1 MSSPRIRWAGP
12 RALLIELDSLDS
24 VLALHARLLASPP
37 AGQVDVLAAA
47 RTVLAVFDSRASA
60 QAARAAVAHLEETE
74 AADRDANAEPVRM
87 EVVY

>member
-60 QAARAAVAHLEETE
+60 QAARAAVAHLE
-74 AADRDANAEPVRM
+74 
-87 EVVY
+87 